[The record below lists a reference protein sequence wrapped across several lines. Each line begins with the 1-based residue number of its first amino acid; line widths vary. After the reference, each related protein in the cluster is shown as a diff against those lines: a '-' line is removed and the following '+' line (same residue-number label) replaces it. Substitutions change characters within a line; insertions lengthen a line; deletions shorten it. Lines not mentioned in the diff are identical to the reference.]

1 MTQQNLILANPAA
14 DLELSR
20 LEKRLPRY
28 ILSVDEVEQ
37 ILAQP
42 DLTTHGGIRDR
53 ALMEVLWSTGIR
65 RGEAAVLEVY
75 SVDANR
81 RTLTIVQGKGK
92 QDRVVP
98 VGERALWWIQ
108 HYLHHVRPRLLVNPH
123 CKALFITLDGVE
135 GLGPN
140 GITNT
145 YIRRCRYVRSWW
157 SMPAPIRQR
166 TKAGMTIWRITIIM
180 TTQMTPH
187 KEIMMSSTI
196 HFRIDEETKRL
207 AMQAAERQQ
216 MSLTELMRQRA
227 EELAAEERRHQNNE
241 HEGWLEAQIAQAFS
255 RYEAGEGEYISND
268 EMENRMK
275 ALKQRAARGTL

>member
-1 MTQQNLILANPAA
+1 M
-14 DLELSR
+14 
-20 LEKRLPRY
+20 
-28 ILSVDEVEQ
+28 
-37 ILAQP
+37 
-42 DLTTHGGIRDR
+42 
-53 ALMEVLWSTGIR
+53 
-65 RGEAAVLEVY
+65 
-75 SVDANR
+75 
-81 RTLTIVQGKGK
+81 
-92 QDRVVP
+92 P

-108 HYLHHVRPRLLVNPH
+108 HYLHHIRSRLLVNPH

-145 YIRRCRYVRSWW
+145 VSHWMKASGLVTHGSCHLFRHAMAPQMLENGADLQWIQAMPAWNRHRYIRRCRYVRSRW

-180 TTQMTPH
+180 TTKMTPH
-187 KEIMMSSTI
+187 KEIMMCSTI

-207 AMQAAERQQ
+207 EMQAAERQQ